1 MKVKIGELAKMTGCQ
16 VVTIRYYEK
25 EGLLQEPERTG
36 ANYRLYG
43 DGAIER
49 LRFILHCRRHGM
61 NLSEIRELLAF
72 KDNPTVSCDW
82 INSLVEKHIA
92 NVDEQIAALSHL
104 KKHLETLL
112 QQCSGGKK
120 TGCGIL
126 ESLHKGVECP
136 YCEDLRCRH
145 QEQGGKV
152 PKQADT
158 GEERIEQLVPR

>member
-1 MKVKIGELAKMTGCQ
+1 MKVKIGEMAKMTGCQ

-25 EGLLQEPERTG
+25 EGLLREPERTG

-43 DGAIER
+43 DEEIER

-72 KDNPTVSCDW
+72 KDNPTINCDW
-82 INSLVEKHIA
+82 INSLVERHIA
-92 NVDEQIAALSHL
+92 NVDEQIAALIHL
-104 KKHLETLL
+104 KGHLEALL

-136 YCEDLRCRH
+136 YCEALRCRH
-145 QEQGGKV
+145 QESGRKV
-152 PKQADT
+152 FEQVDT
-158 GEERIEQLVPR
+158 RLERCEQLNG